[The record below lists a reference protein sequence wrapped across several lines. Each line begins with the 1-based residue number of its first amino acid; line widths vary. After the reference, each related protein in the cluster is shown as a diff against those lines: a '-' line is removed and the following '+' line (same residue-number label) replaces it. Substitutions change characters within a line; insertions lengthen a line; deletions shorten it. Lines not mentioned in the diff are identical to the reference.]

1 MTNAAFQIVDVN
13 ETNIDTHGMLC
24 LKSKKIGQGYQD
36 KLKWIRERF
45 KEGLRLKLLLVDEGP
60 KRGLTS
66 RGFIEYVPGEHAW
79 RGIDAEGYMVIHCI
93 WVVGR
98 NKGKGY
104 GTRLLELCL
113 NEARAKGMRGVAVVT
128 SNSGW
133 LPQNKLFIRNG
144 FEKSDTRP
152 PDFELYVKRFSKS
165 ARLPKFFPVSQEKL
179 KGYGKGLTV
188 LDSYQ
193 CPYSSSLVSILRET
207 AKGANVPMKVHHFSS
222 SREARE
228 SGVHPYGTFCVLLN
242 GKPVSYKPGSLDS
255 VTQVLANL
263 KK

>member
-1 MTNAAFQIVDVN
+1 MTSSAYQIVDVN
-13 ETNIDTHGMLC
+13 QTNIDRYGMLC
-24 LKSKKIGQGYQD
+24 QKSKKKAQGYQN

-60 KRGLTS
+60 KRGFTS
-66 RGFIEYVPGEHAW
+66 RGFIEYVPGEHGW

-104 GTRLLELCL
+104 GTRLLEQCL
-113 NEARAKGMRGVAVVT
+113 NEARAKGMQGVAIVT
-128 SNSGW
+128 SKSGW

-144 FEKSDTRP
+144 FEKTDAMP
-152 PDFELYVKRFSKS
+152 PDFELYAKRFSKS
-165 ARLPKFFPVSQEKL
+165 ARLPKFNSTSRKKL
-179 KGYGKGLTV
+179 KSYGEGITV
-188 LDSYQ
+188 LESYQ
-193 CPYSSSLVSILRET
+193 CPYSSSLVNLLIET
-207 AKGANVPMKVHHFSS
+207 AKEANIPMKIHRISD

-228 SGVHPYGTFCVLLN
+228 NGVHPYGTFCVLLN
-242 GKPVSYKPGSLDS
+242 GKPISYKPGNLES
-255 VTQVLANL
+255 VRQALTNL